1 MPIVNSSAGS
11 KLMYPPGVKD
21 NSIGTP
27 YLEFA
32 ASEYQTLLSRSVGGG
47 AGVVAPPED
56 GMWGK
61 IRLAVPNNISSSDN
75 FNYEQVSL
83 LKDGGIAK
91 IANNAMGGGK
101 DAVAGMTDFF
111 AGIASSMDV
120 FGLQNTLASTTGRRL
135 NPKEE
140 LLFNGPSL
148 RSHTFTFNLFAKNQ
162 NDAENIVAI
171 IDTFKKL
178 SYPKTESVG
187 EFISS
192 AINVDGAA
200 DFLGRGG
207 EVFVFPHQWS
217 ITMQPGNKNNGFP
230 YIPMAFCTSI
240 STNYSANGLTTLL
253 KGDGRL
259 LEGGR
264 EVETENDDY
273 FQSIEL
279 TLTFQDIAVATDE
292 TIFPKGRLI

>member
-1 MPIVNSSAGS
+1 MPIGN
-11 KLMYPPGVKD
+11 LMYPPGVKD
-21 NSIGTP
+21 DSSGIP

-32 ASEYQTLLSRSVGGG
+32 ASEYRTLLSRSVGGG
-47 AGVVAPPED
+47 AGVAAPLES
-56 GMWGK
+56 GIGK

-91 IANNAMGGGK
+91 IVNGAAGGGS
-101 DAVAGMTDFF
+101 DALGGMMDFGM
-111 AGIASSMDV
+111 AALKEMDV
-120 FGLQNTLASTTGRRL
+120 FGIQNTLASTTGRRL

-178 SYPKTESVG
+178 SYPKTQNVGDFIDSVSG
-187 EFISS
+187 QG
-192 AINVDGAA
+192 GAA

-207 EVFVFPHQWS
+207 EVFIFPHQWS

-259 LEGGR
+259 LEGGS
-264 EVETENDDY
+264 EVETANDDY

-292 TIFPKGRLI
+292 TIFPRGRLI